1 MNRLEPK
8 HFLVPVWYIHPHLP
22 NKQCLTA
29 NLQGDVTEVMKP
41 TKKGSQGYSEAI
53 TNLVIEQS
61 PPSAQPLI
69 SFALISFHSTQSDF
83 FLGDSIPSEPS
94 LTARILRPPPGHS
107 SSHRPLPE
115 LQLSRDA
122 LPWRYHGYHSH
133 VYPVPRFPSSLQSP
147 SSVLGF
153 LKVPP
158 SFWFTSISSSY
169 F

>member
-8 HFLVPVWYIHPHLP
+8 HFLVPVWYVHPHLP

-41 TKKGSQGYSEAI
+41 T
-53 TNLVIEQS
+53 
-61 PPSAQPLI
+61 AQPLI
-69 SFALISFHSTQSDF
+69 PFTLISFHSTQSDF

-94 LTARILRPPPGHS
+94 LTARILRPPPRHS
-107 SSHRPLPE
+107 SSHSPLPE

-122 LPWRYHGYHSH
+122 LPWTYHGYHSH
-133 VYPVPRFPSSLQSP
+133 VYPVPRFPSSFQSP